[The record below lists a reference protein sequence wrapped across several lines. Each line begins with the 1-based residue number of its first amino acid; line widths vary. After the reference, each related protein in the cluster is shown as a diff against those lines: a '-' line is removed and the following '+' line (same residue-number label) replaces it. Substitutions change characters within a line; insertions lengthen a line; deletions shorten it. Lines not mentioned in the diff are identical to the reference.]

1 MTEPEIRSWLG
12 LDDGAAVPPAVAAAL
27 AQLPLPVTAEQALQ
41 AAFTAARAAGQL
53 GRGLAAAAPDLARRR
68 R

>member
-12 LDDGAAVPPAVAAAL
+12 LDGDAAVPPAVAAAL
-27 AQLPLPVTAEQALQ
+27 EQVPLPATAEQALA

-53 GRGLAAAAPDLARRR
+53 GRGLAAATRDLRRR